1 LLTGG
6 PARAEEPIRI
16 GAFFA
21 LSGPAASIG
30 TPTKLVAQMVVDKI
44 NKEGGI
50 NGRKVEAIFED
61 DTGKSD
67 VGIRLVRKLVYEN
80 EVDAV
85 MGIDS
90 SGVAAAVTPVM
101 KELKTPLII
110 THAAVPDVTG
120 SLCNRYTFRIDLNI
134 NQNVA
139 MAAAIAADLKAKTWT
154 TVGPDYSFGHQSW
167 EYFQKYLSKKK
178 PGVTF
183 LPDAEAAFPPPATT
197 DFSAFITKVMNSKAD
212 GVVISLWGGNLI
224 DFVRQAS
231 DMGFFDGKREV
242 LMTLGAA
249 TEVLTALKDK
259 MPLGIWVGTRY
270 WFQANDTPCQQ
281 GFCGCLQAAVRC
293 LPVL

>member
-1 LLTGG
+1 MKGKWLPVVVASLAVLLASGYGYT
-6 PARAEEPIRI
+6 ADKPIKLGFVYI
-16 GAFFA
+16 M
-21 LSGPAASIG
+21 SGPAATYGQFAKQGADLAI
-30 TPTKLVAQMVVDKI
+30 DEI

-154 TVGPDYSFGHQSW
+154 TVGPDS
-167 EYFQKYLSKKK
+167 
-178 PGVTF
+178 
-183 LPDAEAAFPPPATT
+183 
-197 DFSAFITKVMNSKAD
+197 VMS
-212 GVVISLWGGNLI
+212 G
-224 DFVRQAS
+224 
-231 DMGFFDGKREV
+231 
-242 LMTLGAA
+242 
-249 TEVLTALKDK
+249 
-259 MPLGIWVGTRY
+259 
-270 WFQANDTPCQQ
+270 
-281 GFCGCLQAAVRC
+281 
-293 LPVL
+293 